1 MKNSLN
7 WMQRNTQHN
16 QNLWDAA
23 KAVLKGEGSSTK
35 CYTGNK
41 KVSNQWPNFQFKELE
56 KKYN

>member
-41 KVSNQWPNFQFKELE
+41 KVSNQWPKLPI
-56 KKYN
+56 